1 MDMPVFFTCLTAID
15 PVPGPLYIGELMNI
29 EKSKPITDADLKS
42 LEHRIDELIRNCQR
56 LKEENR
62 LLLKQQAS
70 LVAERAKLKQ
80 KNDLA
85 RTQTE
90 SILTRLKALEA

>member
-1 MDMPVFFTCLTAID
+1 MITEKTKPV
-15 PVPGPLYIGELMNI
+15 
-29 EKSKPITDADLKS
+29 TDTDLKG
-42 LEHRIDELIRNCQR
+42 LEHRIDELVRHCQR

-62 LLLKQQAS
+62 LLRQQQAN

-80 KNDLA
+80 KTDLA

-90 SILTRLKALEA
+90 TILVRLKALEA

>member
-1 MDMPVFFTCLTAID
+1 MTT
-15 PVPGPLYIGELMNI
+15 

-42 LEHRIDELIRNCQR
+42 LEHRIDELIRGCHR

-62 LLLKQQAS
+62 LLRKQQAS

>member
-1 MDMPVFFTCLTAID
+1 
-15 PVPGPLYIGELMNI
+15 MNI
-29 EKSKPITDADLKS
+29 EKSKSVTDADLKS
-42 LEHRIDELIRNCQR
+42 LEHRLDELIHNCRR

-62 LLLKQQAS
+62 LLLKQQAG

>member
-1 MDMPVFFTCLTAID
+1 
-15 PVPGPLYIGELMNI
+15 MNI
-29 EKSKPITDADLKS
+29 EKSKSITDADLKS

>member
-1 MDMPVFFTCLTAID
+1 
-15 PVPGPLYIGELMNI
+15 MNS
-29 EKSKPITDADLKS
+29 EKTTRITDADLKS
-42 LEHRIDELIRNCQR
+42 LEHRVDELIRTCQR

-62 LLLKQQAS
+62 LLRQQQAT

-80 KNDLA
+80 KTDLA

-90 SILTRLKALEA
+90 TMLTRLKSLEVEA

>member
-1 MDMPVFFTCLTAID
+1 MTT
-15 PVPGPLYIGELMNI
+15 

-42 LEHRIDELIRNCQR
+42 LEHRIDELIHNCQR

>member
-1 MDMPVFFTCLTAID
+1 MKTDKENRI
-15 PVPGPLYIGELMNI
+15 
-29 EKSKPITDADLKS
+29 SDADLKN

-62 LLLKQQAS
+62 LLRRQQAT

-80 KNDLA
+80 KTDMA
-85 RTQTE
+85 RSQTE
-90 SILTRLKALEA
+90 TMLLRLKALEVGA

>member
-1 MDMPVFFTCLTAID
+1 
-15 PVPGPLYIGELMNI
+15 MNI

>member
-1 MDMPVFFTCLTAID
+1 
-15 PVPGPLYIGELMNI
+15 MNI
-29 EKSKPITDADLKS
+29 EKSKSITDADLKS
-42 LEHRIDELIRNCQR
+42 LEHRIDELIHNCQR

>member
-1 MDMPVFFTCLTAID
+1 
-15 PVPGPLYIGELMNI
+15 MNI

-42 LEHRIDELIRNCQR
+42 LEHRIDELIHNCQR